1 VGKWCTVTVT
11 DSKGQRFSLDI
22 RADSS
27 FDAAHLY
34 LTTAKTQP
42 VGIDQP
48 LPIPDAST
56 VFEVVTD
63 GKILHV
69 AGHALKKW
77 IVKRRGE
84 LGGPKGFLFSQ
95 RPVLD

>member
-1 VGKWCTVTVT
+1 LRYDFPVGKWCTVTVT

-34 LTTAKTQP
+34 LTTAKTRP
-42 VGIDQP
+42 AASDQT

-56 VFEVVTD
+56 IFEVVTD
-63 GKILHV
+63 GKIHHV
-69 AGHALKKW
+69 AGYALKK
-77 IVKRRGE
+77 
-84 LGGPKGFLFSQ
+84 
-95 RPVLD
+95 